1 MKGSP
6 MSTIL
11 ALKGMGSGS
20 SVAVVA
26 KPICWAMSSM
36 RISPVLRVRLRA
48 SHE

>member
-11 ALKGMGSGS
+11 ALKGIGSGS

-26 KPICWAMSSM
+26 NPICCAMSSI
-36 RISPVLRVRLRA
+36 RISPVLSVRFSA
-48 SHE
+48 SQE